1 MIKKILRE
9 TNKTF
14 KNLKKKLDLLFVNE
28 DEIYTNLSL
37 DSAPVKID
45 VI

>member
-37 DSAPVKID
+37 DSTPVKID